1 METNNQKQ
9 QQNNNSDSNKKES
22 TCSGGNDDTPSTSSS
37 KPKDILHDDL
47 CSICFDDVSILDN
60 KTFVQYECCGKVMH
74 MDCNRQLANTK
85 SLSFE
90 TRCSCPMC
98 RAPNAAYGSKEHIE
112 RLQKWSRRNRSWAQF
127 GLGCLHRDGE
137 GVKKDPI
144 RACELYKLAADQGY
158 HHAQHNLAGMYAQGE
173 GVIQSV
179 SLAYKYYKLSAD
191 QGFAMAQFKVGL
203 YYDTGVEQSEQSD
216 TGAVKYYKLAADQGH
231 CLAQNNLGNMYAQG
245 QGVNQS
251 DTLSLEFFKLA
262 AKQDMLKHKL
272 K

>member
-112 RLQKWSRRNRSWAQF
+112 RLQKWS
-127 GLGCLHRDGE
+127 H
-137 GVKKDPI
+137 
-144 RACELYKLAADQGY
+144 
-158 HHAQHNLAGMYAQGE
+158 
-173 GVIQSV
+173 GVI
-179 SLAYKYYKLSAD
+179 
-191 QGFAMAQFKVGL
+191 GRGL
-203 YYDTGVEQSEQSD
+203 
-216 TGAVKYYKLAADQGH
+216 
-231 CLAQNNLGNMYAQG
+231 NL
-245 QGVNQS
+245 V
-251 DTLSLEFFKLA
+251 
-262 AKQDMLKHKL
+262 
-272 K
+272 